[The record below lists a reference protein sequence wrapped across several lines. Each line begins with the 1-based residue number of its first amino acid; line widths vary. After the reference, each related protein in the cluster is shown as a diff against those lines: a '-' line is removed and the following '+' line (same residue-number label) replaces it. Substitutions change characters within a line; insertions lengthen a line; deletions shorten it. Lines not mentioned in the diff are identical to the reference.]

1 MIVTDSDRRE
11 AAQRIRDCTPIA
23 PYFAYI
29 RSMLG
34 LHRSFPIEIVKERLA
49 SLVDPE
55 CEEGYFDRG
64 TVRPVDWR
72 SLLGLAGEL
81 EKRAERA
88 RALSWSN
95 SEYAAVAQA
104 HAGELAEIAR
114 RIQLAVREPGEG
126 TGKRAAEG
134 PGCDRVALL
143 GLADEL
149 EEDARACDDW
159 RSIPISAVGECEA
172 EVARRIRRFCG
183 ADRDG

>member
-1 MIVTDSDRRE
+1 MIVTVDDRRE
-11 AAQRIRDCTPIA
+11 AAQRIRDCSPTSPCL
-23 PYFAYI
+23 AYI
-29 RSMLG
+29 RSMLALG
-34 LHRSFPIEIVKERLA
+34 RSYPLEFVQERLA

-55 CEEGYFDRG
+55 CEDGYFDRG

-81 EKRAERA
+81 EKCAAAA
-88 RALSWSN
+88 RAHRWGGT
-95 SEYAAVAQA
+95 EYAAVAQA
-104 HAGELAEIAR
+104 LADDYDEIAR
-114 RIQLAVREPGEG
+114 RIRLAVREPGEG
-126 TGKRAAEG
+126 PGRQDEER
-134 PGCDRVALL
+134 PGCDRAALL

-159 RSIPISAVGECEA
+159 RSVPISAVGECEA

>member
-1 MIVTDSDRRE
+1 MIVTDGDRRE
-11 AAQRIRDCTPIA
+11 AAQRIRDCTPTA
-23 PYFAYI
+23 PGTAYI
-29 RSMLG
+29 RAMLALG
-34 LHRSFPIEIVKERLA
+34 RSYPLELVQERLA

-55 CEEGYFDRG
+55 CEEGYFDRW
-64 TVRPVDWR
+64 TVRPVEWR
-72 SLLGLAGEL
+72 SILGIAEEL

-88 RALSWSN
+88 RSLSWSN

-104 HAGELAEIAR
+104 HAGELDEIAR
-114 RIQLAVREPGEG
+114 RIRLAVREPGEG
-126 TGKRAAEG
+126 PGRQDEER
-134 PGCDRVALL
+134 PGCDRAALL

-159 RSIPISAVGECEA
+159 RSVPISAVGECEA